1 MRRKLDYFYAF
12 KFINISFIVVEKS
25 PKMVKRKLWSRE
37 ELILA
42 FNLYLKI
49 PFGKIHHTAK
59 EVIELSDLMKDRN
72 PNAVSMRLSNFASVD
87 PYHQERGIVGLK
99 GGIKQVQPIWDEF
112 HNNKEELIFESER
125 ILAEIQQTSIEKKY
139 EMVLKGTDIL
149 EGKTKLRE
157 VKTRVNQNVF
167 RQIVLANFNNKCAV
181 TGFGNPDFLIA
192 SHIIPWSKDKENRLN
207 PQNGLL
213 LNNLHDKAFEN
224 GYLAIDKNLKILICN
239 DFMKS
244 EDSFIQNYF
253 ATYHKKE
260 IIRPA
265 RFLPDVRFLERH
277 IEERF
282 IG

>member
-1 MRRKLDYFYAF
+1 
-12 KFINISFIVVEKS
+12 
-25 PKMVKRKLWSRE
+25 MVTRKLWTRD

-87 PYHQERGIVGLK
+87 PFHQKRGVAGLK

-112 HNNKEELIFESER
+112 HDNKEELIFESER
-125 ILAEIQQTSIEKKY
+125 ILAEIQRTSIENKY
-139 EMVLKGTDIL
+139 ENIL
-149 EGKTKLRE
+149 EGTDKLEGETKLRE

-167 RQIVLANFNNKCAV
+167 RQIILANFNNKCTV
-181 TGFGNPDFLIA
+181 TGFDNPDFLIA
-192 SHIIPWSKDKENRLN
+192 SHIMPWSKDKENRLN

-224 GYLAIDKNLKILICN
+224 GYLAIDKNYKILICS
-239 DFMKS
+239 DFLKS
-244 EDSFIQNYF
+244 EDKFVQNYF
-253 ATYHKKE
+253 VVFHKKE
-260 IIRPA
+260 IELPK
-265 RFLPDVRFLERH
+265 RFLPDVQFLEKH
-277 IEERF
+277 IDERF
-282 IG
+282 QG

>member
-125 ILAEIQQTSIEKKY
+125 ILAEIQQTSIEKK
-139 EMVLKGTDIL
+139 
-149 EGKTKLRE
+149 
-157 VKTRVNQNVF
+157 
-167 RQIVLANFNNKCAV
+167 
-181 TGFGNPDFLIA
+181 
-192 SHIIPWSKDKENRLN
+192 
-207 PQNGLL
+207 
-213 LNNLHDKAFEN
+213 
-224 GYLAIDKNLKILICN
+224 
-239 DFMKS
+239 
-244 EDSFIQNYF
+244 
-253 ATYHKKE
+253 
-260 IIRPA
+260 
-265 RFLPDVRFLERH
+265 
-277 IEERF
+277 
-282 IG
+282 

>member
-1 MRRKLDYFYAF
+1 
-12 KFINISFIVVEKS
+12 
-25 PKMVKRKLWSRE
+25 MVARKLWTRD

-87 PYHQERGIVGLK
+87 PYHQKRGVVGLK
-99 GGIKQVQPIWDEF
+99 GGTKQVQPIWDEF

-125 ILAEIQQTSIEKKY
+125 ILAGIQLTSIEKKY
-139 EMVLKGTDIL
+139 ENILTGIDKL

-181 TGFGNPDFLIA
+181 TGFNNADFLIA
-192 SHIIPWSKDKENRLN
+192 SHILPWSKNIENRLN

-213 LNNLHDKAFEN
+213 LNSLHDKAFEN
-224 GYLAIDKNLKILICN
+224 GYLAIDNNYQILICSELR
-239 DFMKS
+239 KS
-244 EDSFIQNYF
+244 KDKFVQDYF
-253 ATYHKKE
+253 VPFHKKE
-260 IIRPA
+260 MKLPE
-265 RFLPDVRFLERH
+265 RFLPNIQFLEKH
-277 IEERF
+277 IDERF
-282 IG
+282 RG

>member
-12 KFINISFIVVEKS
+12 MFNNISFIVVKKS
-25 PKMVKRKLWSRE
+25 PKMVKRKLWTRE

-87 PYHQERGIVGLK
+87 PYHQERGVVGLK

-139 EMVLKGTDIL
+139 EYVLSGTDKL

-167 RQIVLANFNNKCAV
+167 RQIILANFSNKCTI
-181 TGFGNPDFLIA
+181 TGFDNPDFLIA
-192 SHIIPWSKDKENRLN
+192 SHIMPWAKDKENRLN

-224 GYLAIDKNLKILICN
+224 GYLAIDKNYKILVCS
-239 DFMKS
+239 DFLKS
-244 EDSFIQNYF
+244 EDKFVQNYF
-253 ATYHKKE
+253 VAFHKKE
-260 IIRPA
+260 MKLPK
-265 RFLPDVRFLERH
+265 RFLPDIQFLEKHIDERFL
-277 IEERF
+277 
-282 IG
+282 G